1 MKKQAPAVQ
10 GRSFLFNAL
19 FVLLNVAGAVLAVL
33 GAQPYFKEA
42 FFWLNFA
49 GYTLI
54 GVSTAG
60 LFIFQG
66 KLMMAN
72 VSRAIVGSLFIVSGL
87 IKAND
92 PVGFAYKLEEYFQDG
107 ALAYRIKDLLGDP
120 SFTLEFFAN
129 HALFIASLICIVEIV
144 LGVLTLIGLAMKK
157 VAWLLLLLM
166 LFFTFLTWHTATCDP
181 AATYIDHTNYQSDHP
196 QFNTVLKSTTDKK
209 ANVKL
214 IERTTDYI
222 TVEEVKQVQ
231 CVTDCGCFGD
241 AMKGAVG
248 RSLSPWESFWKDC
261 VLVYFVFWIL
271 LAHRIIEPNS
281 RKANALYLIATVVI
295 TSLLS
300 WIFDW
305 YLLLVFSIVLILSA
319 LWFLRSAGKNVAN
332 GLGVTLL
339 LSLITILFITY
350 VRLFDPLKDYRP
362 FAIESNLKW
371 KMNDGKEGVYASSFV
386 LKNKQTGE
394 VKTYSEEEYMSRPEL
409 WDQQKFQFI
418 KREQI
423 ELIPARLP
431 SISDQLNPS
440 IELVEIGKDER
451 DLPGFEEQM
460 LLQTKKEALRLR
472 NRSSREQIEVSID
485 KYSKKAYP
493 DSLYEM
499 VTRVNIIDQDVKEI
513 KLTNWILEQPLV
525 FVFSSLNL
533 NEADWSNIGKVKAII
548 AYGKAAR
555 IPVIMLT
562 RGSRADINAWKKK
575 YQLSIATFV
584 NDDKGLMMISRSNP
598 NLMLLRKGIVKA
610 KYTRL
615 RLPKGETLKKN
626 LKKS

>member
-33 GAQPYFKEA
+33 GAQPYFKDS
-42 FFWLNFA
+42 FFWLNFT

-120 SFTLEFFAN
+120 SFSLEFFAN

-157 VAWLLLLLM
+157 VAWMLLLLM
-166 LFFTFLTWHTATCDP
+166 LFFTFLTWHTATCDS
-181 AATYIDHTNYQSDHP
+181 ATTYKDHTTYQSDHP
-196 QFNTVLKSTTDKK
+196 QFNAVLKSTSDKK
-209 ANVKL
+209 AKVKL
-214 IERTTDYI
+214 IERTADFI

-261 VLVYFVFWIL
+261 ILVYFVFWIL
-271 LAHRIIEPNS
+271 LAHRIIKPNS
-281 RKANALYLIATVVI
+281 RKANVFYLIATVAIASV
-295 TSLLS
+295 LS

-319 LWFLRSAGKNVAN
+319 LWFLRSAGKTIAN
-332 GLGVTLL
+332 AFGVTLL
-339 LSLITILFITY
+339 LSLLTVLLITY
-350 VRLFDPLKDYRP
+350 VRLFDPIKDYRP
-362 FAIESNLKW
+362 FSVESNLKW
-371 KMNDGKEGVYASSFV
+371 KMNDGKEGVYTSTFL
-386 LKNKQTGE
+386 LKNKQTGQQ
-394 VKTYSEEEYMSRPEL
+394 KRYTEEEYMSSTEL

-418 KREQI
+418 KRDQI

-431 SISDQLNPS
+431 SISDQFNPS
-440 IELVEIGKDER
+440 IELTEIGMDER
-451 DLPGFEEQM
+451 NLPGFEELM
-460 LLQTKKEALRLR
+460 VLQSKKEALRLR
-472 NRSSREQIEVSID
+472 HLTSREQIEVSID
-485 KYSKKAYP
+485 KYSKKVYP
-493 DSLYEM
+493 DSLYKLVM
-499 VTRVNIIDQDVKEI
+499 RVNVIDPDVKEI
-513 KLTNWILEQPLV
+513 KLTDWILEQPLV

-533 NEADWSNIGKVKAII
+533 NEADWSDIEKVKAII
-548 AYGKAAR
+548 TYGKEAR

-562 RGSRADINAWKKK
+562 RGSRAEINAWKRK
-575 YQLSIATFV
+575 YKLSIATFV

-598 NLMLLRKGIVKA
+598 NLMLLKKGIVKA

-615 RLPKGETLKKN
+615 RLPEGETLKKN